1 MQDQEKAMAGR
12 RAAEM
17 VESGM
22 IVGLGT
28 GSTSAKMIQEVG
40 ARVKAGELEIRAVCT
55 SARTEEMA
63 KSFGIPILPLSKAHA
78 IDLYLD
84 GADEVDPLGRMIK
97 GGGGALLREKL
108 VATNSARRVIMID
121 STKKVAKLG
130 GFPLPVEIVRFG
142 CDVIL
147 AEIEKLLPNGRAHL
161 RTDGVG
167 EPYETDERHHIVDV
181 VFEDLIDN
189 PEKLDMDLLKLPGVV
204 ETGLFFGLCDV
215 LITGSEDTATVEV
228 LTEISESGK

>member
-1 MQDQEKAMAGR
+1 MLDQEKIMAGR

-17 VESGM
+17 VKSGM

-55 SARTEEMA
+55 SSRTEEMA
-63 KSFGIPILPLSKAHA
+63 KSFGIPILPLSKAHP
-78 IDLYLD
+78 IDIYLD
-84 GADEVDPLGRMIK
+84 GADEVDPEGRMIK

-108 VATNSARRVIMID
+108 VATNSACRVIMID

-142 CDVIL
+142 SDVIL
-147 AEIEKLLPNGRAHL
+147 AEIEKLLPDCRAHL

-181 VFEDLIDN
+181 IFQDHIDN
-189 PEKLDMDLLKLPGVV
+189 PEKLDNDLLKIPGVV
-204 ETGLFFGLCDV
+204 ETGLFFGLCDILV
-215 LITGSEDTATVEV
+215 TGAQESATVEV
-228 LTEISESGK
+228 LNEKVENA